1 MLDEN
6 RHYKTNGELMRW
18 GTKMK
23 QKIEEKTFQD
33 RGKSDYDRYLRE
45 ELEYNNTNTQNS
57 RTKYSILNVI

>member
-18 GTKMK
+18 ETKMK

-45 ELEYNNTNTQNS
+45 ELKYNNTTE
-57 RTKYSILNVI
+57 T